1 MKVADMSFVRL
12 RPDHPLAARLQDV
25 ILWDVP
31 LAQWYAAFVCL
42 PRTPCPFSPRRL
54 GWGATQ
60 DSDD

>member
-31 LAQWYAAFVCL
+31 LAQWYIAIACSPQHTL
-42 PRTPCPFSPRRL
+42 PSLTASTWL
-54 GWGATQ
+54 GRDAGLR
-60 DSDD
+60 